1 MEVIRVKKGE
11 LIARQRQRVKEWY
24 ILQEGVVMIKYD
36 FVESK
41 LGPNSIIGILEQDW
55 FLCDYVAATDVTLF
69 VFPCNGFSDLKQAL
83 AAEPKMRR
91 IFLRT
96 AMLQRHQLLG
106 IYVDLYNKVRQFQ
119 HFIDGALNDYSLIC
133 AKNKVDGSI
142 SYEMEK
148 LKPLEITH
156 KAEIWEMNNSNSLI
170 KSYLD
175 EYLNVLE
182 KDENLCVGAIME
194 ASAQMHRVVRGVGE
208 MVSYLNYNKDILI
221 GTKKNNL
228 FHALFDLELTLKG
241 NGKKPKDVQ
250 KLVAGLFTLAENLN
264 IYGQELLATCREEYA
279 TSAAV
284 KAMPEVT
291 DDSDDLSYI
300 LDYAGYEGK
309 EKAEIYQTIMAYQ
322 DVAEADARDE
332 KAYQLRRKINV
343 VFYEIYEKAFFK
355 AMETPDNVPAVLE
368 MFFDFGYMGEA
379 FLGEDKSNDLY
390 ELSTHMNLCQS
401 DNVFTIYR
409 WLKAVY
415 QGQKEPSKN
424 EFDMDYNAY
433 LIELYK
439 QGEIKKE
446 EIETKKSDIHAKVQ
460 FEISNMFKSVNRL
473 TYGNITMFCPIL
485 READLFNTVDKM
497 LVTAEKVQQALD
509 DIRKIDYSVFYR
521 ELTNHGLGK
530 EMMHEALNVEILPD
544 VILMPNAGNRAM
556 MWQETASV
564 RNDTPARYML
574 PIFTSA
580 DLGEMVLEITGRYRW
595 EMCRKV
601 QGVHWNDIRDRS
613 LTSEY
618 YDYLQFYRKNRELS
632 SDTKEQIKGALVRAK
647 NNFRE
652 VFVRDY
658 QNWIKYEA
666 KGGFRLNK
674 YVRAIIF
681 NYCPFS
687 KEIRDD
693 LKSNPMFAAMI
704 SKHEINAKQVVKR
717 LDGVYGKYKQSGG
730 EVTAEMKENYHFY
743 QM

>member
-1 MEVIRVKKGE
+1 MEVIRLKKGE

-69 VFPCNGFSDLKQAL
+69 VFPCNGFADLKQAL
-83 AAEPKMRR
+83 SAESKMRR

-106 IYVDLYNKVRQFQ
+106 IYVDYYNKVRQFQ
-119 HFIDGALNDYSLIC
+119 HFIDGALNDYNVIC
-133 AKNKVDGSI
+133 AKNKVDGKT
-142 SYEMEK
+142 SYDLEK

-156 KAEIWEMNNSNSLI
+156 KAEIWEMNNSNSLV
-170 KSYLD
+170 KSYLED
-175 EYLNVLE
+175 YLNLLE
-182 KDENLCVGAIME
+182 QDENLCIGAIME

-221 GTKKNNL
+221 GKKKHNL
-228 FHALFDLELTLKG
+228 FHALFELELTLKG
-241 NGKKPKDVQ
+241 NGKDPKEVQ
-250 KLVAGLFTLAENLN
+250 KTIAGLFALAENLK
-264 IYGQELLATCREEYA
+264 IYGSEILEACKEEYA

-284 KAMPEVT
+284 KVMPEMK
-291 DDSDDLSYI
+291 DDSDDLSFI
-300 LDYAGYEGK
+300 LDYAGFEGK
-309 EKAEIYQTIMAYQ
+309 EKAEMYQTILAYQ
-322 DVAEADARDE
+322 SVADADARDE
-332 KAYQLRRKINV
+332 KAYQLRKKINV
-343 VFYEIYEKAFFK
+343 FFYEIYEKAFFK
-355 AMETPDNVPAVLE
+355 AMEDPDNVPAVME
-368 MFFDFGYMGEA
+368 MFFDFGYMDA
-379 FLGEDKSNDLY
+379 SFLGEDKTNELY
-390 ELSTHMNLCQS
+390 ELSTHMSLCQS
-401 DNVFTIYR
+401 ENVFTIYR

-439 QGEIKKE
+439 QGEIQKE
-446 EIETKKSDIHAKVQ
+446 EIETKKTDNRAKVQ

-473 TYGNITMFCPIL
+473 TYGNITMFCPVL
-485 READLFNTVDKM
+485 READLFHTVDKM
-497 LVTAEKVQQALD
+497 LVSAEKIQQALD

-530 EMMHEALNVEILPD
+530 EMMHETLSVEILPD

-580 DLGEMVLEITGRYRW
+580 DLGEMILEITGRYRW

-632 SDTKEQIKGALVRAK
+632 PDTKEQIKGALVRAK

-674 YVRAIIF
+674 YVRTIIF

-704 SKHEINAKQVVKR
+704 NKHEINAKQVVKR
-717 LDGVYGKYKQSGG
+717 LDGVYNKYKQSGG
-730 EVTAEMKENYHFY
+730 VITPEMKENYHFY